1 VSDKRDKD
9 TLPGSGHCGE
19 DVAAYALG
27 ALEPAEGEAF
37 ARHLESC
44 AVCRDEL
51 EAFQQVIDVL
61 PMTAPAFKAPPK
73 LRRSLRRAIA
83 DQPHPAAGKAS
94 RSRQPRRSWRP
105 RWLPRPVLG
114 VAAGLAVI
122 AIALVIVLGGGGS
135 STRVVQAQVT
145 GHGSASLKIS
155 GHRAELVVQHVAAPP
170 SGKIYEVWL
179 VHGQRAP
186 QPTNALFDVNAD
198 GDGDVD
204 VPGSLKG
211 VSQVLVTP
219 EPAGGSKVPT
229 HSPVIAA
236 KLS

>member
-1 VSDKRDKD
+1 VSDKDS
-9 TLPGSGHCGE
+9 LQGPGHCGE

-27 ALEPAEGEAF
+27 ALEPAEAEAF
-37 ARHLESC
+37 ARHLETC

-51 EAFQQVIDVL
+51 EAFQQVVDLL
-61 PMTAPAFKAPPK
+61 PMTAPEFKASPK
-73 LRRSLRRAIA
+73 LRRRLRRAIA
-83 DQPHPAAGKAS
+83 DEPRPDAVEAS
-94 RSRQPRRSWRP
+94 RSRRSWRP
-105 RWLPRPVLG
+105 EWLPRPVLG

-122 AIALVIVLGGGGS
+122 AVALVIVLSGGGS
-135 STRVVQAQVT
+135 SSRVVQAQVT

-155 GHRAELVVQHVAAPP
+155 GHRGELIVQHFAAPP

-179 VHGQRAP
+179 VHGKQAP

-198 GDGDVD
+198 GNTDVN

-211 VSQVLVTP
+211 VSRVLVTP

-236 KLS
+236 QLD

>member
-1 VSDKRDKD
+1 VSDKD

-27 ALEPAEGEAF
+27 ALEPAEAEAF
-37 ARHLESC
+37 ARHLETC

-61 PMTAPAFKAPPK
+61 PMTAPAFKASPK
-73 LRRSLRRAIA
+73 LRRSVRRAIA
-83 DQPHPAAGKAS
+83 DQPHPTAGQAS
-94 RSRQPRRSWRP
+94 RSERPRRSWRP
-105 RWLPRPVLG
+105 EWLPRPVLG

-122 AIALVIVLGGGGS
+122 AVALVIVLSGGGS

-155 GHRAELVVQHVAAPP
+155 GNHAQLVVQHFAAPP

-179 VHGQRAP
+179 VHGKQAP

-198 GDGDVD
+198 GNTAVD

-211 VSQVLVTP
+211 VDQVLVTP
-219 EPAGGSKVPT
+219 EPKGGSKVPT
-229 HSPVIAA
+229 HAPVIAA
-236 KLS
+236 QVS